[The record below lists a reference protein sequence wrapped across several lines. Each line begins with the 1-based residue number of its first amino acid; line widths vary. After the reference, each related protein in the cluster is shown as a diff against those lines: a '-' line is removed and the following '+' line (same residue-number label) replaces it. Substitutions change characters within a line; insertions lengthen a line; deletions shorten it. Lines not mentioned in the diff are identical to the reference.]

1 MRGPPSAWPSGGWGM
16 NEDRG
21 GAELRSIVAAQAH
34 GWRQTLGVGS
44 GGAHTEG
51 GGRRERCDCHMGPH
65 LLVHLIVLFGAH
77 VMEIWTYMKQ
87 ISKFMDRDENSGQV
101 QGPRRAF

>member
-51 GGRRERCDCHMGPH
+51 GGRRERCDCHMGP
-65 LLVHLIVLFGAH
+65 
-77 VMEIWTYMKQ
+77 TYQ
-87 ISKFMDRDENSGQV
+87 FT
-101 QGPRRAF
+101 